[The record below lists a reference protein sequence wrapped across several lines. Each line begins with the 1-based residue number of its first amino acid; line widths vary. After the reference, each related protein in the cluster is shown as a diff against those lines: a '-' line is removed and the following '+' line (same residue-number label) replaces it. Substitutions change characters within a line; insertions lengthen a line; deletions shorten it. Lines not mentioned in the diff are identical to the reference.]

1 MLRID
6 FYTLTA
12 DSEGDRLQLTC
23 RLVQRAHGEGL
34 RVYVETPDE
43 GTARALDGLLW
54 TFREDSFL
62 PHGLVGE
69 TDPHLTPILIG
80 HGGTAAVAPDLPT
93 QVLINLGIE
102 VPSDLDRWERL
113 LEPIDQD
120 PDIRAAGRLRYVH
133 YKGLGYPLDHHQV
146 RL

>member
-1 MLRID
+1 MLRVD

-12 DSEGDRLQLTC
+12 DSGGDRLQLTC
-23 RLVQRAHGEGL
+23 RLTQRAHGEGL
-34 RVYVETPDE
+34 RVYIESPDE
-43 GTARALDGLLW
+43 RTARTLDGLLW

-80 HGGTAAVAPDLPT
+80 RGGTAGVDQDLPT
-93 QVLINLGIE
+93 QVLINLGLE
-102 VPSDLDRWERL
+102 VPIGLDRWERL

-120 PDIRAAGRLRYVH
+120 PDVRAAGRLRYAH